1 MKNNFL
7 IVGIILSGVGIGMIF
22 YGYHQ
27 MQPTKL
33 EKFTEGISKWT
44 EALSGGKMPLLPK
57 RNMAIPVLMIILG
70 GISFVGGLVM
80 IMKSKQGNV
89 NIVSPSQKQYHYLKY
104 CSNCGNQISGTD
116 KFCPKCGTKISKE
129 EGVNND

>member
-1 MKNNFL
+1 MKSNFL

-27 MQPTKL
+27 VQPTKL
-33 EKFTEGISKWT
+33 ERFTEGIKKWG
-44 EALSGGKMPLLPK
+44 EVLSDEKMPSLPK
-57 RNMAIPVLMIILG
+57 RNMTIPILTIILG

-80 IMKSKQGNV
+80 IMKSKQRNV
-89 NIVSPSQKQYHYLKY
+89 NIVSLLQGQYPHLKY